1 MSIVYSVTYIT
12 LQGLVNSAVILVLVV
27 FRSCG
32 AQNSLLLETIHATIL
47 HSLCCIVLLHAILE
61 DWPLEIFESRKNKAE
76 ERSFYERRSRV
87 EPQRSLHA

>member
-1 MSIVYSVTYIT
+1 MTYIT
-12 LQGLVNSAVILVLVV
+12 LQDLVNSAAVILVLMVV
-27 FRSCG
+27 FRCCS
-32 AQNSLLLETIHATIL
+32 AQNSLVETIYATIL

-76 ERSFYERRSRV
+76 EERSFYERRV